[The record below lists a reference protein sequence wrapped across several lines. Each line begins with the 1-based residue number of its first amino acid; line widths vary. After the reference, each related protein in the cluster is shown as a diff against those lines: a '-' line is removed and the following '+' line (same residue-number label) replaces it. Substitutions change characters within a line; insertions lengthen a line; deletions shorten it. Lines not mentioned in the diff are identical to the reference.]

1 MFQGKT
7 KESMEEWLRQ
17 ARYAVGRAY
26 GHDHP
31 AYARQLLDLAT
42 LITFSAVLA
51 HRDLRPSE
59 RQLRAAGRTARQAL
73 RVSQVVPGARR
84 YVFMSLICVSTY
96 FIYLRDYRKA
106 EDRLAE
112 ASRVLDEIADK
123 DSARVAEVRRP
134 LLLRAQAVVFAGLAD
149 YARATHRINELR
161 EQRSRELLTNRCE
174 RARDKCVEAQV
185 LFSAG
190 RLSAVDARQDA
201 GRGRR

>member
-1 MFQGKT
+1 MCA
-7 KESMEEWLRQ
+7 SRSQ
-17 ARYAVGRAY
+17 AFGA
-26 GHDHP
+26 
-31 AYARQLLDLAT
+31 
-42 LITFSAVLA
+42 S
-51 HRDLRPSE
+51 
-59 RQLRAAGRTARQAL
+59 TASGGPDRKAAL
-73 RVSQVVPGARR
+73 RVSQVITGASR

-190 RLSAVDARQDA
+190 RLSAVDASKMLAEA
-201 GRGRR
+201 GDEIRSLYSDGNPWLCWQRNWPINSGRRAARSICEATSSSFRP